1 MSSVSIHTGSTQV
14 ELLRWLLLS
23 LAAVAALHA
32 FGIAWVMAGFM
43 PCAFPLSQMPGSE
56 SLETELNSSLWDFN
70 SCS

>member
-1 MSSVSIHTGSTQV
+1 MSIHTGSTQV

-32 FGIAWVMAGFM
+32 SEIAWVMAGFM
-43 PCAFPLSQMPGSE
+43 PCACLTNAE
-56 SLETELNSSLWDFN
+56 SLELELNSSLWDFN